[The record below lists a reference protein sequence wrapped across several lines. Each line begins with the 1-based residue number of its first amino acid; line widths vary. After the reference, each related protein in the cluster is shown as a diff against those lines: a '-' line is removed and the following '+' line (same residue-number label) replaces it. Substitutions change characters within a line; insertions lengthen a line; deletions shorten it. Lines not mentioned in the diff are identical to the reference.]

1 MLVDRALQ
9 FSGRSDVSYFL
20 LRFFFNIKKNQLCS
34 PKNFPVW
41 HLGYSVNQHA
51 FLGHRIK
58 RGGFP
63 RTHILAGQTEN
74 RCRKIQNHKGGTEG
88 EESCEVASRWLYG
101 GRWNYSGKCPRKDE
115 LRACL
120 NIWGGWLRKRP
131 GEKRPET
138 EHLGHHGMMEGSLE
152 GRRECVGDDTG
163 RNVGYCIWDVVNSG
177 SLA

>member
-20 LRFFFNIKKNQLCS
+20 LRFFFNIKKTQPCS

-63 RTHILAGQTEN
+63 RTHILASQTEN

-88 EESCEVASRWLYG
+88 EESCEVASRWLYE

-120 NIWGGWLRKRP
+120 NIWGGGDSGKGLERKDQKLNIWAITGWWR
-131 GEKRPET
+131 GHWRAGGNVWEMI
-138 EHLGHHGMMEGSLE
+138 LGGM
-152 GRRECVGDDTG
+152 
-163 RNVGYCIWDVVNSG
+163 WDIASG
-177 SLA
+177 M

>member
-20 LRFFFNIKKNQLCS
+20 LRFFFNIKKTQPCS

-63 RTHILAGQTEN
+63 RTHILASQTEN

-88 EESCEVASRWLYG
+88 EESCEVASRWLYE

-120 NIWGGWLRKRP
+120 NIWGGVTQ
-131 GEKRPET
+131 EKAWREKTRNWTFGPSRDDGGVTGGQAGMCGRWYWE
-138 EHLGHHGMMEGSLE
+138 ECGILHLGCSQ
-152 GRRECVGDDTG
+152 
-163 RNVGYCIWDVVNSG
+163 
-177 SLA
+177 